1 MTKLTAA
8 AARPIP
14 FPNPRRADLCRRPVT
29 VPAEGAEPEEA
40 MPLGGS
46 GGEHGY
52 LEPATALGGR
62 DEEDPSRS
70 SHPAPLPLPPG
81 LAVTPMASE
90 MEKEKEL
97 KNVRQEEE
105 VPAATFPEDALME
118 ILSRVPCR
126 PLCRFKCVSKEWLAL
141 CSYSHIR
148 KRPPQAMSGFF
159 YNDHGCRFHNLSGKG
174 PPMVDPDL
182 SFLRSSYKHFC
193 VTQCSTSLLLCKCW
207 KVPYP
212 KQLGWNSLPK
222 GKPEQFFEWP
232 EADEFDYVVCNPA
245 TQEWTSLPPIELP
258 DHLPLFRPGKYFLG
272 FDAAIPSCF
281 VVFVPLNSS
290 QTYGLSADMIYSS
303 DTGGWTF
310 TQHNDFSTYPISYL
324 ESTFLNNTM
333 HFPTRYSVI
342 VRVDM
347 ERKDWSEIKMPRG
360 MTNEYGDVS
369 IGKSQGRLFAWH
381 IKNEGDYQLSIWVLE
396 NYDSGNWTLKCTV
409 SCSKLFGRD
418 CRENYESYSMF
429 AIHPECNLIFL
440 TDNKKKTLSYDMDNQ
455 EVHIICATGDFL
467 EGLPYTPSFV
477 EWASD
482 GH

>member
-1 MTKLTAA
+1 
-8 AARPIP
+8 
-14 FPNPRRADLCRRPVT
+14 
-29 VPAEGAEPEEA
+29 

-52 LEPATALGGR
+52 GEPAAARGGR
-62 DEEDPSRS
+62 DEEDPSCS
-70 SHPAPLPLPPG
+70 PHPAPLPLLPG
-81 LAVTPMASE
+81 LAVVPMASE
-90 MEKEKEL
+90 NEKKNKKL
-97 KNVRQEEE
+97 KHVRQ
-105 VPAATFPEDALME
+105 EDALME

-141 CSYSHIR
+141 CSYSHVH
-148 KRPPQAMSGFF
+148 KRSPQAMSGFF

-193 VTQCSTSLLLCKCW
+193 VTQCSNSLLLCKCW
-207 KVPYP
+207 KVLSVPYP

-232 EADEFDYVVCNPA
+232 EADEFDHVVCNPA

-258 DHLPLFRPGKYFLG
+258 DHLPLFRPSKYFLG
-272 FDAAIPSCF
+272 FDAAIPSRF

-342 VRVDM
+342 VTVDM
-347 ERKDWSEIKMPRG
+347 ERKDWTEIKMPRG

-477 EWASD
+477 EWTSD